1 MEQELR
7 ISQRAKQYPASGI
20 RKMFDLAAQYPE
32 AIKLTVGE
40 PNFETPQYIKDAA
53 KRALDEGQTHYA
65 PNAGTTELREAV
77 AAKYR
82 KQYWEGYT
90 KDHVIITVGAMEG
103 LFLAMMT
110 LLDPGDEI
118 LVPDPCFPN
127 YYGQASSIGARAVPV
142 PTYEEYDYRIQAAD
156 IEKAVTPR
164 TRAILLNSPC
174 NPTGAV
180 LTKEDILAIAKVA
193 KTHDLWVLT
202 DEPYDAIVYDGIQP
216 YSMAQVP
223 EMQDRVMVLNSFS
236 KSYAMTGWRIG
247 YLVAPEPGYIK
258 KMAQLQEGVAS
269 CVSTFTQAAAV
280 EALKSTACVDQM
292 VADYTRRRD
301 ILVDGL
307 NAIPG
312 ITCKKSAGSFYAF
325 PNIKAF
331 GKTSQ
336 AFAEELLENAGVAE
350 YEPELSVLQLPYLYS
365 DAQQMWRVLDGSIGD
380 EFLAMLDGMDLV
392 GLSWFDAGVRS
403 FYTREKVT
411 GLDDLQGL
419 TIRVQESDMMSDM
432 ITALGAKPA
441 QVVYSKVYAAL
452 HNAEIDG
459 AENNW
464 PSYEVMGHY
473 EVAPFFLKDEHTRV
487 PEVQLASPA
496 VMEKLAALDES
507 FPEVIRA
514 CARESAQTEREL
526 WARREANAEQNM
538 RKRGICV
545 TELDEAEKARFRAA
559 VQPMYDAFSAQ
570 QELIDR
576 IQKS

>member
-40 PNFETPQYIKDAA
+40 PNFDTPQYIKDSA

-127 YYGQASSIGARAVPV
+127 YYGQASCIGARAVPV
-142 PTYEEYDYRIQAAD
+142 PTYEEYNYRIQAAD

-164 TRAILLNSPC
+164 TRAIL
-174 NPTGAV
+174 
-180 LTKEDILAIAKVA
+180 LAIAKVA

-202 DEPYDAIVYDGIQP
+202 DEPYDAVVYDGIQP

-258 KMAQLQEGVAS
+258 KMAQLQDGVAS
-269 CVSTFTQAAAV
+269 CVSTFIQAAAV

-336 AFAEELLENAGVAE
+336 AFAEELLENAGVVTVPGSAFGDMGE
-350 YEPELSVLQLPYLYS
+350 GYLRLVFANS
-365 DAQQMWRVLDGSIGD
+365 DENLKEA
-380 EFLAMLDGMDLV
+380 
-392 GLSWFDAGVRS
+392 VR
-403 FYTREKVT
+403 R
-411 GLDDLQGL
+411 
-419 TIRVQESDMMSDM
+419 ISD
-432 ITALGAKPA
+432 
-441 QVVYSKVYAAL
+441 Y
-452 HNAEIDG
+452 
-459 AENNW
+459 
-464 PSYEVMGHY
+464 
-473 EVAPFFLKDEHTRV
+473 VA
-487 PEVQLASPA
+487 
-496 VMEKLAALDES
+496 
-507 FPEVIRA
+507 RA
-514 CARESAQTEREL
+514 YP
-526 WARREANAEQNM
+526 
-538 RKRGICV
+538 GI
-545 TELDEAEKARFRAA
+545 K
-559 VQPMYDAFSAQ
+559 
-570 QELIDR
+570 
-576 IQKS
+576 

>member
-40 PNFETPQYIKDAA
+40 PNFDTPQYIKDAA

-127 YYGQASSIGARAVPV
+127 YYGQASCIGARAVPV

-156 IEKAVTPR
+156 IEKTVTPR

-247 YLVAPEPGYIK
+247 YVCAPAPITAQMLKVHQYAIMCSPTTSQYAAVTAMRSCDDEIR
-258 KMAQLQEGVAS
+258 KMADEYDVRRRLCVGEFNRIGLHCFPAEGAFYVFPSIKSTGMSSDEFCQELLYSKRVAVVPGTAFGAAGEGYVRVSYSYSVSYLVNAIKRIEEFLQE
-269 CVSTFTQAAAV
+269 
-280 EALKSTACVDQM
+280 
-292 VADYTRRRD
+292 
-301 ILVDGL
+301 
-307 NAIPG
+307 
-312 ITCKKSAGSFYAF
+312 
-325 PNIKAF
+325 
-331 GKTSQ
+331 
-336 AFAEELLENAGVAE
+336 
-350 YEPELSVLQLPYLYS
+350 
-365 DAQQMWRVLDGSIGD
+365 
-380 EFLAMLDGMDLV
+380 
-392 GLSWFDAGVRS
+392 
-403 FYTREKVT
+403 
-411 GLDDLQGL
+411 
-419 TIRVQESDMMSDM
+419 
-432 ITALGAKPA
+432 
-441 QVVYSKVYAAL
+441 
-452 HNAEIDG
+452 
-459 AENNW
+459 
-464 PSYEVMGHY
+464 
-473 EVAPFFLKDEHTRV
+473 
-487 PEVQLASPA
+487 
-496 VMEKLAALDES
+496 
-507 FPEVIRA
+507 
-514 CARESAQTEREL
+514 
-526 WARREANAEQNM
+526 
-538 RKRGICV
+538 RKG
-545 TELDEAEKARFRAA
+545 
-559 VQPMYDAFSAQ
+559 
-570 QELIDR
+570 
-576 IQKS
+576 

>member
-40 PNFETPQYIKDAA
+40 PNFDTPQYIKDAA

-236 KSYAMTGWRIG
+236 KSYAM
-247 YLVAPEPGYIK
+247 
-258 KMAQLQEGVAS
+258 AQLQEGVAS
-269 CVSTFTQAAAV
+269 CVSTFIQAAAV

-336 AFAEELLENAGVAE
+336 AFAEELLENAGVVTVPGSAFGDMGE
-350 YEPELSVLQLPYLYS
+350 GYLRLVFANS
-365 DAQQMWRVLDGSIGD
+365 DENLKEA
-380 EFLAMLDGMDLV
+380 
-392 GLSWFDAGVRS
+392 VRRIAD
-403 FYTREKVT
+403 Y
-411 GLDDLQGL
+411 
-419 TIRVQESDMMSDM
+419 
-432 ITALGAKPA
+432 
-441 QVVYSKVYAAL
+441 
-452 HNAEIDG
+452 
-459 AENNW
+459 
-464 PSYEVMGHY
+464 
-473 EVAPFFLKDEHTRV
+473 VA
-487 PEVQLASPA
+487 
-496 VMEKLAALDES
+496 
-507 FPEVIRA
+507 RA
-514 CARESAQTEREL
+514 YP
-526 WARREANAEQNM
+526 
-538 RKRGICV
+538 GI
-545 TELDEAEKARFRAA
+545 K
-559 VQPMYDAFSAQ
+559 
-570 QELIDR
+570 
-576 IQKS
+576 

>member
-20 RKMFDLAAQYPE
+20 RKMLDLAAQYPE

-142 PTYEEYDYRIQAAD
+142 PTYEEYGYRLQAAD
-156 IEKAVTPR
+156 IEKAVTSR

-336 AFAEELLENAGVAE
+336 AFAEELLENAGVVTVPGSAFGDMGE
-350 YEPELSVLQLPYLYS
+350 GYLRLVFANS
-365 DAQQMWRVLDGSIGD
+365 DENLKEA
-380 EFLAMLDGMDLV
+380 
-392 GLSWFDAGVRS
+392 VRRIAD
-403 FYTREKVT
+403 Y
-411 GLDDLQGL
+411 
-419 TIRVQESDMMSDM
+419 
-432 ITALGAKPA
+432 
-441 QVVYSKVYAAL
+441 
-452 HNAEIDG
+452 
-459 AENNW
+459 
-464 PSYEVMGHY
+464 
-473 EVAPFFLKDEHTRV
+473 VA
-487 PEVQLASPA
+487 
-496 VMEKLAALDES
+496 
-507 FPEVIRA
+507 RA
-514 CARESAQTEREL
+514 YP
-526 WARREANAEQNM
+526 
-538 RKRGICV
+538 GI
-545 TELDEAEKARFRAA
+545 K
-559 VQPMYDAFSAQ
+559 
-570 QELIDR
+570 
-576 IQKS
+576 